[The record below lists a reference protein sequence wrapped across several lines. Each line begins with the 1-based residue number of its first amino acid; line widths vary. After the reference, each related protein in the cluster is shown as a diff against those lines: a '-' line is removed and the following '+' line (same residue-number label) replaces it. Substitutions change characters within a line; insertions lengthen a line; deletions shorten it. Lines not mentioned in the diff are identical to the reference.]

1 MQQRRGDNGSRRIA
15 TDGKQSAKSICLV
28 LTSSFSSRMDS
39 RWFLFPGQTL
49 ENTKIS
55 DRQHALHITKT
66 GWDGIT
72 KHLDRKKILQEAAD
86 KEAAIK
92 RYLDEGSKNMTKEW
106 ENSLENVRKRKEEER
121 VQLLEKKKEER
132 QLRFL
137 ELRKEQEEIREKYM
151 EKVKKQIFMTTGHAR
166 DLTSALV
173 TSEIL
178 FERQKQQE
186 FMEKLKQHEK
196 DENQK
201 YLEIQ
206 QQKAE
211 EEMVAEAEKAKK
223 RFEKQMEHSEKLKQN
238 IEEKAKHEKA
248 MRVERAKKEALDN
261 IEAVKEME
269 KLEKLQ
275 TDEKIRRKKELF
287 EDKKKYLQ
295 KDREIKQQKIKEEKE
310 LDEVIE
316 IYKEAKHRIDCMKQ
330 ERVQEMRDAVLKKQ
344 EKIAAMVMAEQMDKS
359 EAEEKIIKKAMA
371 EKEAA

>member
-1 MQQRRGDNGSRRIA
+1 MGKLPGERAQTEGGRTCATTGEKEGRATAAVSRAEERAGGNPGKVHGKSEEANIYDNRAR
-15 TDGKQSAKSICLV
+15 QV
-28 LTSSFSSRMDS
+28 LPLSKKTS
-39 RWFLFPGQTL
+39 
-49 ENTKIS
+49 E
-55 DRQHALHITKT
+55 
-66 GWDGIT
+66 
-72 KHLDRKKILQEAAD
+72 KILS
-86 KEAAIK
+86 
-92 RYLDEGSKNMTKEW
+92 RS
-106 ENSLENVRKRKEEER
+106 
-121 VQLLEKKKEER
+121 
-132 QLRFL
+132 FC
-137 ELRKEQEEIREKYM
+137 
-151 EKVKKQIFMTTGHAR
+151 R